1 MQYQRVSFIK
11 IIIGLLLVLSLCSGC
26 GGSPAG
32 KNTAPPALPPEWQEQ
47 SAGQEQLTAKDVAV
61 FLSGNEAQ
69 KTVRLMTA
77 SNGKSYEL
85 YYDAKTDFSDRFGK
99 ATVLPY
105 FEPGMVA
112 EVLLSVHSKT
122 LVSLHES
129 PDAFI
134 LRDVTGF
141 SIHMNRGI
149 FSIGKDN
156 YRITDNT
163 AIFKNGSRVGA
174 DAIKDGDSLT
184 LRGMQ
189 PDLYSIVIDF
199 GDGHVRVLGTE
210 YFIGGWV
217 QVGKDLIKPV
227 TEDMLLTVP
236 EGEYDLVVTYH
247 GRGGTKHINVQRGKE
262 TKVDVSDLKGELVK
276 YGKIAFTILPADAK
290 SVVKID
296 GEVIDH
302 HELVELEYGVYRL
315 EVEAEGYEPVR
326 ERIGIGQEMASIEIT
341 LQEKK
346 DKKDTA
352 SANSSKGSST
362 TTTSSTGTG
371 GTGAPGEEAFQNL
384 QDYFSQTSSTP
395 PAGTSDSSSSHAP
408 AEEEGEVIPSDSGLL
423 YIDAP
428 SGAEVYY
435 DGSYKGIVP
444 CSFKKTVGTHVI
456 TLRKDGYR
464 TKTYTLTLD
473 NTSENETYSFS
484 DLISE

>member
-1 MQYQRVSFIK
+1 MQYQRISFIK

-26 GGSPAG
+26 GDSSAG
-32 KNTAPPALPPEWQEQ
+32 KSTAVPAVPPEWQEQ
-47 SAGQEQLTAKDVAV
+47 SAGQDQLTAKDVAV
-61 FLSGNEAQ
+61 FLSGNEAL

-85 YYDAKTDFSDRFGK
+85 YYDAKTDFSDRFGT

-141 SIHMNRGI
+141 SIHMSRGI
-149 FSIGKDN
+149 FSIGNDN

-163 AIFKNGSRVGA
+163 AIFKNGNRVKA
-174 DAIKDGDSLT
+174 DAIKEGDSLT
-184 LRGMQ
+184 LRGFQ
-189 PDLYSIVIDF
+189 PDLYSIVIDS
-199 GDGHVRVLGTE
+199 GEGHVRVLGTE
-210 YFIGGWV
+210 YFIGGWI
-217 QVGKDLIKPV
+217 QAGKDLIKPV
-227 TEDMLLTVP
+227 TGDNMLLTVP

-276 YGKIAFTILPADAK
+276 YGKIAFTILPVDAK

-302 HELVELEYGVYRL
+302 HELIELEYGVYRL
-315 EVEAEGYEPVR
+315 EVEAEGYEPVQ

-341 LQEKK
+341 LQEAK
-346 DKKDTA
+346 DKKNTS

-362 TTTSSTGTG
+362 SSSSTGTG
-371 GTGAPGEEAFQNL
+371 GTGNPAEEAFENL
-384 QDYFSQTSSTP
+384 KDYFSQTSSAP
-395 PAGTSDSSSSHAP
+395 PRDSSDSSASYVP
-408 AEEEGEVIPSDSGLL
+408 AEETGEVIPSDSGLL

-444 CSFKKTVGTHVI
+444 CSFKKTTGTHVI

-484 DLISE
+484 ELISE